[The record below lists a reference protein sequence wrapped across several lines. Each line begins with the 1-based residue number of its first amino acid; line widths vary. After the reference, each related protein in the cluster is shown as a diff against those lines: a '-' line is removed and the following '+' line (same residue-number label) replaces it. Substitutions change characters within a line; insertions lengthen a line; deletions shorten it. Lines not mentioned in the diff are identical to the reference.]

1 VRVVVEADGGSR
13 GNPGPAGYGAVVKD
27 ADSGEVLAEAAAGI
41 GVATN
46 NVAEYEGLIA
56 GLRAAADLAPA
67 AVEVR
72 MDSKLVVEQMSGRWK
87 VKHPS
92 LAPLASTAAELA
104 RSLPSVRYKWVPRA
118 SNAHADRLANEAMD
132 AAAAG
137 RAWLPRAGRE
147 PPTEPAQGG
156 APGTAHGTAPGTAHG
171 SAVGTA
177 HGWTLRT
184 GTPVTVLLVRH
195 GQTAHSVDR
204 RFSGRADPPLTD
216 LGQAQAAALADRLA
230 RWPRPIDA
238 IVASPLA
245 RARSTAGAVAA
256 KLGLEVSIVDG
267 LVETDFGD
275 WDGLTMAEVR
285 DRWPAEFAAW
295 RDSDDVAPPGG
306 ESMTTVARRV
316 RRARDT
322 LLAGHPGQV
331 VVAVTHVTPIKL
343 LLRQA
348 LDASAAFL
356 YRLHLDLAGLSIVDW
371 YPDGTPSVR
380 LVNDTSHVA
389 QL

>member
-27 ADSGEVLAEAAAGI
+27 AASGDVLAEAAAGI

-56 GLRAAADLAPA
+56 GLRAAVELAPS
-67 AVEVR
+67 AVDVR

-87 VKHPS
+87 VKHPA
-92 LAPLASTAAELA
+92 LAPLAATAAELVRA
-104 RSLPSVRYKWVPRA
+104 LPSVRFTWIPRA
-118 SNAHADRLANEAMD
+118 SNTHADRLANAAMD

-137 RAWLPRAGRE
+137 RAWTRGAAGARE
-147 PPTEPAQGG
+147 PRTDPVRATATAQGW
-156 APGTAHGTAPGTAHG
+156 
-171 SAVGTA
+171 S
-177 HGWTLRT
+177 LRT

-195 GQTAHSVDR
+195 GQTEHSVDR

-216 LGQAQAAALADRLA
+216 IGQAQAAALADRLA
-230 RWPRPIDA
+230 RWPKPIDA
-238 IVASPLA
+238 IVASPLI
-245 RARSTAGAVAA
+245 RAQSTAAVVAA
-256 KLGLEVSIVDG
+256 KLGLEVSTVEG

-275 WDGLTMAEVR
+275 WDGHTMAEVR

-306 ESMTTVARRV
+306 ESMTEVGRRV

-322 LLAGHPGQV
+322 LLATHPGQV

-356 YRLHLDLAGLSIVDW
+356 YRLHLDLAGLSIVEW
-371 YPDGTPSVR
+371 YPDGSPSVH
-380 LVNDTSHVA
+380 LVNDTSHA
-389 QL
+389 ADLPG